1 MSKNYTKNFPRAG
14 SRAVGT
20 RKSILIDA
28 DYQASKLKN
37 CTKRLRQS
45 DRPRSG
51 LRKTLSWQLIEWE
64 NKIFPQKSRNKF
76 SGNFTPNTISSR
88 GAREKRKNRS
98 RLSTFS
104 AFSRNHETR
113 RKKKPQMF
121 SAARKRRRKKF
132 GRWNCAKNVINLI
145 ISGRTEGKVRS
156 RGSNRAFH

>member
-1 MSKNYTKNFPRAG
+1 MSKNNTKNFPRAG

-64 NKIFPQKSRNKF
+64 NFPTRAEINFQETLPRTRFHREVPEKNEKIARDFLHFQLFPVIMRLAVRRSLKCSQRRGRDEKKS
-76 SGNFTPNTISSR
+76 
-88 GAREKRKNRS
+88 
-98 RLSTFS
+98 
-104 AFSRNHETR
+104 
-113 RKKKPQMF
+113 
-121 SAARKRRRKKF
+121 SAAETVPKM
-132 GRWNCAKNVINLI
+132 
-145 ISGRTEGKVRS
+145 S
-156 RGSNRAFH
+156 